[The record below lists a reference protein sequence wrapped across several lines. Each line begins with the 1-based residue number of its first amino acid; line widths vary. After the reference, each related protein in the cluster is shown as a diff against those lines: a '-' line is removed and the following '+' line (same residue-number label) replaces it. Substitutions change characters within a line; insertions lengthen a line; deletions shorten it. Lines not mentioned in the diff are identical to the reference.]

1 MRFYII
7 IIKSIFR
14 LNQNFKE
21 VNNMVDNDQIL
32 EQVLQLGQALNTF
45 QLQTTASFNE
55 LRAEIKENKREIQ
68 KSREIENA
76 HWEENKRLWAE
87 NTKRW
92 EENNKRW
99 EENNK
104 RWEENDKRWE
114 ENDKRWEE
122 NDKRWERNEKCWEKY
137 EKDRKNDHNE
147 LLDILTQFDLTIS
160 KKLGDPNVGKMQK
173 IIDISKIK
181 R

>member
-1 MRFYII
+1 
-7 IIKSIFR
+7 
-14 LNQNFKE
+14 
-21 VNNMVDNDQIL
+21 MVSSWGQIL

-55 LRAEIKENKREIQ
+55 LRAEIKENKKEIQ

-87 NTKRW
+87 NK
-92 EENNKRW
+92 
-99 EENNK
+99 K

-114 ENDKRWEE
+114 ENDKRWEQNDKRWEE
-122 NDKRWERNEKCWEKY
+122 NDKRWEKY
-137 EKDRKNDHNE
+137 EIDRKTDHKE
-147 LLDILTQFDLTIS
+147 LLDILTQFDRTIS
-160 KKLGDPNVGKMQK
+160 KKIGDPNAEKMNK

>member
-1 MRFYII
+1 
-7 IIKSIFR
+7 
-14 LNQNFKE
+14 
-21 VNNMVDNDQIL
+21 MVDNNEIL

-55 LRAEIKENKREIQ
+55 LRAEIKENKKEIQ

-87 NTKRW
+87 NK
-92 EENNKRW
+92 
-99 EENNK
+99 K

-114 ENDKRWEE
+114 ENDKRWEQNDKRWEE
-122 NDKRWERNEKCWEKY
+122 NDKRWKKY
-137 EKDRKNDHNE
+137 EIDRKTDHKE
-147 LLDILTQFDLTIS
+147 LLDILTQFDRTIS
-160 KKLGDPNVGKMQK
+160 KKIGDPNAEKMNK

>member
-1 MRFYII
+1 
-7 IIKSIFR
+7 
-14 LNQNFKE
+14 
-21 VNNMVDNDQIL
+21 MVDNNEIL

-55 LRAEIKENKREIQ
+55 LRAEIKENKKEIQ

-87 NTKRW
+87 NK
-92 EENNKRW
+92 
-99 EENNK
+99 K

-114 ENDKRWEE
+114 ENDKRWEQNDKRWEE
-122 NDKRWERNEKCWEKY
+122 NDKRWEKY
-137 EKDRKNDHNE
+137 EIDRKTDHKE

-160 KKLGDPNVGKMQK
+160 KKLGDPNVEKMKK
-173 IIDISKIK
+173 IVDISKIK

>member
-1 MRFYII
+1 
-7 IIKSIFR
+7 
-14 LNQNFKE
+14 
-21 VNNMVDNDQIL
+21 MVDNNEIL

-55 LRAEIKENKREIQ
+55 LRAEIKENKKEIQ

-87 NTKRW
+87 NK
-92 EENNKRW
+92 
-99 EENNK
+99 K

-114 ENDKRWEE
+114 ENDKRWEQNDKRWEE
-122 NDKRWERNEKCWEKY
+122 NDKRWEKY
-137 EKDRKNDHNE
+137 EIDRKTDHKE
-147 LLDILTQFDLTIS
+147 LLDILTQFDRTIS
-160 KKLGDPNVGKMQK
+160 KKIGDPNAEKMNK

>member
-1 MRFYII
+1 
-7 IIKSIFR
+7 
-14 LNQNFKE
+14 
-21 VNNMVDNDQIL
+21 MVDNNEIL

-45 QLQTTASFNE
+45 QLQTTVSFNE
-55 LRAEIKENKREIQ
+55 LRAEIKENKKELL

-76 HWEENKRLWAE
+76 HWEENKRLWSE
-87 NTKRW
+87 NK
-92 EENNKRW
+92 
-99 EENNK
+99 K
-104 RWEENDKRWE
+104 RWEENDRRWE
-114 ENDKRWEE
+114 ENEKR
-122 NDKRWERNEKCWEKY
+122 WEKY
-137 EKDRKNDHNE
+137 EKDRKTDHNE

>member
-1 MRFYII
+1 
-7 IIKSIFR
+7 
-14 LNQNFKE
+14 
-21 VNNMVDNDQIL
+21 MVDNNEIL

-55 LRAEIKENKREIQ
+55 LRAEIKENKKEIQ

-87 NTKRW
+87 NK
-92 EENNKRW
+92 
-99 EENNK
+99 K

-114 ENDKRWEE
+114 ENDKRWEQNQKRWEE
-122 NDKRWERNEKCWEKY
+122 NDKRWEKY
-137 EKDRKNDHNE
+137 EIDRKTDHKE
-147 LLDILTQFDLTIS
+147 LLDILTQFDRTIS
-160 KKLGDPNVGKMQK
+160 KKIGDPNAEKMNK

>member
-1 MRFYII
+1 
-7 IIKSIFR
+7 
-14 LNQNFKE
+14 
-21 VNNMVDNDQIL
+21 MVDNNEIL

-55 LRAEIKENKREIQ
+55 LRAEIKENKKEIQ

-76 HWEENKRLWAE
+76 HWEENKRLWAD
-87 NTKRW
+87 
-92 EENNKRW
+92 NK
-99 EENNK
+99 E

-114 ENDKRWEE
+114 ENDKRWKE
-122 NDKRWERNEKCWEKY
+122 NDKRWEKY
-137 EKDRKNDHNE
+137 EIDRKTDHRE
-147 LLDILTQFDLTIS
+147 LLDILTQFDRTIS
-160 KKLGDPNVGKMQK
+160 KKIGDPNADKMNK

>member
-1 MRFYII
+1 
-7 IIKSIFR
+7 
-14 LNQNFKE
+14 
-21 VNNMVDNDQIL
+21 MVDNNEIL

-45 QLQTTASFNE
+45 QLQTTVSFNE
-55 LRAEIKENKREIQ
+55 LRAEIKENKKEIQ

-76 HWEENKRLWAE
+76 HWEENKRLWSE
-87 NTKRW
+87 NK
-92 EENNKRW
+92 
-99 EENNK
+99 K
-104 RWEENDKRWE
+104 RWEENDRRWE
-114 ENDKRWEE
+114 ENEKR
-122 NDKRWERNEKCWEKY
+122 WEKY
-137 EKDRKNDHNE
+137 EKDRKTDHNE

>member
-1 MRFYII
+1 
-7 IIKSIFR
+7 
-14 LNQNFKE
+14 
-21 VNNMVDNDQIL
+21 MVDNNEIL

-55 LRAEIKENKREIQ
+55 LRAEIKENKKEIQ

-87 NTKRW
+87 NK
-92 EENNKRW
+92 
-99 EENNK
+99 K

-114 ENDKRWEE
+114 ENRKRWEE
-122 NDKRWERNEKCWEKY
+122 NDKRWKENDKRWEKY
-137 EKDRKNDHNE
+137 EIDRKTDHRE
-147 LLDILTQFDLTIS
+147 LLDILTQFDRTIS
-160 KKLGDPNVGKMQK
+160 KKIGDPNAEKMNK

>member
-1 MRFYII
+1 
-7 IIKSIFR
+7 
-14 LNQNFKE
+14 
-21 VNNMVDNDQIL
+21 MVDNDQIL

-45 QLQTTASFNE
+45 QLQTTDSFNE

-92 EENNKRW
+92 EEN
-99 EENNK
+99 
-104 RWEENDKRWE
+104 
-114 ENDKRWEE
+114 DKRWEE
-122 NDKRWERNEKCWEKY
+122 NDKRWERNEKRWEENDKRWERNEKRWEKY

-160 KKLGDPNVGKMQK
+160 KKLGDPNAGKMQK

>member
-1 MRFYII
+1 
-7 IIKSIFR
+7 
-14 LNQNFKE
+14 
-21 VNNMVDNDQIL
+21 MVDNNEIL

-55 LRAEIKENKREIQ
+55 LRAEIKENKKEIQ

-87 NTKRW
+87 NK
-92 EENNKRW
+92 
-99 EENNK
+99 K

-114 ENDKRWEE
+114 ENRKRWEE
-122 NDKRWERNEKCWEKY
+122 NDKRWKENDKRWEKY
-137 EKDRKNDHNE
+137 EIDRKTDHRE
-147 LLDILTQFDLTIS
+147 LLDILTQFDRTIS
-160 KKLGDPNVGKMQK
+160 KKIGDPNADKMNK

>member
-1 MRFYII
+1 
-7 IIKSIFR
+7 
-14 LNQNFKE
+14 
-21 VNNMVDNDQIL
+21 MVDNNEIL

-55 LRAEIKENKREIQ
+55 LRAEIKENKKEIQ

-76 HWEENKRLWAE
+76 HWEENKRLWAD
-87 NTKRW
+87 
-92 EENNKRW
+92 NK
-99 EENNK
+99 E

-114 ENDKRWEE
+114 ENDKRWE
-122 NDKRWERNEKCWEKY
+122 KY
-137 EKDRKNDHNE
+137 EIDRKTDHRE
-147 LLDILTQFDLTIS
+147 LLDILTQFDRTIS
-160 KKLGDPNVGKMQK
+160 KKIGDPNADKMNK

>member
-1 MRFYII
+1 
-7 IIKSIFR
+7 
-14 LNQNFKE
+14 
-21 VNNMVDNDQIL
+21 MVDNNEIL

-55 LRAEIKENKREIQ
+55 LRAEIKENKKEIQ

-87 NTKRW
+87 NK
-92 EENNKRW
+92 
-99 EENNK
+99 K

-122 NDKRWERNEKCWEKY
+122 NDKRWKENDKRWEKY
-137 EKDRKNDHNE
+137 EIDRKTDHRE
-147 LLDILTQFDLTIS
+147 LLDILTQFDRTIS
-160 KKLGDPNVGKMQK
+160 KKIGDPNADKMNK

-181 R
+181 RY

>member
-1 MRFYII
+1 
-7 IIKSIFR
+7 
-14 LNQNFKE
+14 
-21 VNNMVDNDQIL
+21 MVDNDQIL

-45 QLQTTASFNE
+45 QLQTTDSFNE

-92 EENNKRW
+92 EEN
-99 EENNK
+99 
-104 RWEENDKRWE
+104 
-114 ENDKRWEE
+114 DKRWEE
-122 NDKRWERNEKCWEKY
+122 NDKRWERNEKRWEKY

-160 KKLGDPNVGKMQK
+160 KKLGDPNAGKMQK

>member
-1 MRFYII
+1 
-7 IIKSIFR
+7 
-14 LNQNFKE
+14 
-21 VNNMVDNDQIL
+21 MVDNNEIL

-55 LRAEIKENKREIQ
+55 LRAEIKENKKEIQ

-87 NTKRW
+87 NK
-92 EENNKRW
+92 
-99 EENNK
+99 K
-104 RWEENDKRWE
+104 RWEENDKRWK
-114 ENDKRWEE
+114 ENDKRWKENKNLWEE
-122 NDKRWERNEKCWEKY
+122 NRNAWRQYKI
-137 EKDRKNDHNE
+137 DRKTDRSE
-147 LLDILTQFDLTIS
+147 LLDILTRFDKTIS
-160 KKLGDPNVGKMQK
+160 KKIGDPNAEKMNK